1 MRAVGIKNRTARQ
14 VPAHS
19 GAENSEERR
28 GECPLHRLKTYDDL
42 FASHGKVECHF
53 FQLKYEKIKEAHSNT
68 EEDGIRYVLQFHWKV
83 NVKLR
88 RTMSGQYL
96 KLQRTRRERLD
107 DSLFLF
113 FPYFEQLNAVST
125 SIPVYGKISAE
136 YS

>member
-1 MRAVGIKNRTARQ
+1 M
-14 VPAHS
+14 
-19 GAENSEERR
+19 
-28 GECPLHRLKTYDDL
+28 HRLKTYDDL

-96 KLQRTRRERLD
+96 KLQRTRSGRRG
-107 DSLFLF
+107 DSLLLL
-113 FPYFEQLNAVST
+113 FPYFYNLIRYPQVSPFLRKYVINLKLIEIFYFCRLNHFYT
-125 SIPVYGKISAE
+125 RNP
-136 YS
+136 

>member
-1 MRAVGIKNRTARQ
+1 M
-14 VPAHS
+14 
-19 GAENSEERR
+19 
-28 GECPLHRLKTYDDL
+28 HRLKTYDDL

-96 KLQRTRRERLD
+96 KLQRTRRGRRD
-107 DSLFLF
+107 VSLFLF
-113 FPYFEQLNAVST
+113 SLRLYNLIQCLQISLFM
-125 SIPVYGKISAE
+125 GKYVIN
-136 YS
+136 